1 MRAYLRRR
9 TLRDDRGSLSI
20 FVAII
25 TVPLLALGGL
35 LAVDGLGRLRAV
47 ERADALAL
55 EAARA
60 GAQGIDA
67 GQAVPGT
74 AIKADPRAAAAAAR
88 TYLSRAGV
96 QGTVTTV
103 SGGNAL
109 QVSVSDSYR
118 TKFLSLV
125 GVTSVPVAGHGQAR
139 LLYGIAVP
147 QKDTP

>member
-1 MRAYLRRR
+1 VLRLLRR
-9 TLRDDRGSLSI
+9 LSWRDDRGGVAV

-25 TVPLLALGGL
+25 TVPLIALGGL
-35 LAVDGLGRLRAV
+35 LVVDGLGRLRAV

-67 GQAVPGT
+67 DAAVTGR

-96 QGTVTTV
+96 EGSVTVRGGTDLYVAVHDTYST
-103 SGGNAL
+103 
-109 QVSVSDSYR
+109 R
-118 TKFLSLV
+118 FLSLV
-125 GVTSVPVAGHGQAR
+125 GVTSVAVNGHGRAR
-139 LLYGIAVP
+139 LLHGVTVP
-147 QKDTP
+147 ERDLP